1 MSYICGMESEEL
13 RDALMELR
21 DTVKEKY
28 HKSIVESVKQI
39 RFEKERLLMGGNMGV
54 HFPEHD
60 PPSEID
66 PKS

>member
-1 MSYICGMESEEL
+1 METEMEL
-13 RDALMELR
+13 KDVLMELR
-21 DTVKEKY
+21 DAVKEKY

-54 HFPEHD
+54 HFPKHD

>member
-1 MSYICGMESEEL
+1 METEMEL

-28 HKSIVESVKQI
+28 HKSIVESLQQI

-54 HFPEHD
+54 HSVKHD
-60 PPSEID
+60 PPSEMD